1 MTISETSTTRWL
13 TAEEQHAWRSFA
25 RAARLLF
32 AQLDHDLSR
41 DAGMAPGAYE
51 LLVLLSEAP
60 LRSLR
65 MNELAEA
72 TLSSPSRI
80 THAVGRLVDLGW
92 VSRSSCPSDRRGWLA
107 VLTDE
112 GQSAL
117 AAAAPRHVEHLRA
130 HLIDGL
136 SAQDIADLRRISE
149 AVLSR
154 LPASGMTAAGCPTA
168 LVAAVEDCP
177 PE

>member
-1 MTISETSTTRWL
+1 
-13 TAEEQHAWRSFA
+13 
-25 RAARLLF
+25 
-32 AQLDHDLSR
+32 
-41 DAGMAPGAYE
+41 
-51 LLVLLSEAP
+51 
-60 LRSLR
+60 
-65 MNELAEA
+65 
-72 TLSSPSRI
+72 
-80 THAVGRLVDLGW
+80 VDLGW

-117 AAAAPRHVEHLRA
+117 SAAAPRHVEHLRA

-149 AVLSR
+149 AVLAR
-154 LPASGMTAAGCPTA
+154 LPASGMTAAGCPTT

>member
-1 MTISETSTTRWL
+1 MSNFLRYTTFMASATATTPWL
-13 TAEEQHAWRSFA
+13 TDEEQRAWRAFG

-51 LLVLLSEAP
+51 LLVDLSEAP
-60 LRSLR
+60 NRSLR

-92 VSRSSCPSDRRGWLA
+92 VERITCPSDRRGWLA

-112 GQSAL
+112 GHAAL
-117 AAAAPRHVEHLRA
+117 VGAAPRHVEHIRA
-130 HLIDGL
+130 HLFDGL
-136 SAQDIADLRRISE
+136 SEQDVADLGRISE
-149 AVLSR
+149 TILAR
-154 LPASGMTAAGCPTA
+154 LPASGSGGGGCPD
-168 LVAAVEDCP
+168 E
-177 PE
+177 